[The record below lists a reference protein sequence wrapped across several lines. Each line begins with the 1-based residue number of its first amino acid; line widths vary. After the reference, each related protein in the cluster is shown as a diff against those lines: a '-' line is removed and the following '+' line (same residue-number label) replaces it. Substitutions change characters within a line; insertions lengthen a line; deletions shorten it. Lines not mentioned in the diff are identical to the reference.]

1 MLYVIINSAQGVP
14 GFDLAFLRPNYGQ
27 AYNNNNNNKEM
38 QDRPNEVQ
46 PAQGIPHIFYEK
58 LQQKLAEAKAR

>member
-14 GFDLAFLRPNYGQ
+14 GFGLAFLRPNYGQ